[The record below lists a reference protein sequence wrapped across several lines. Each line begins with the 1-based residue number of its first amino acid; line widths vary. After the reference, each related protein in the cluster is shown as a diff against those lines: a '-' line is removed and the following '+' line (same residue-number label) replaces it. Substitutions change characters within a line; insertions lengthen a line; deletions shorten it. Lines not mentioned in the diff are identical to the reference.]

1 MLQRGEAETHRTKET
16 HEKSPV
22 LNLRLLKYHEEFPKS
37 VWWREKKRYGLPLIS
52 LEDIWI

>member
-16 HEKSPV
+16 HAKSPV